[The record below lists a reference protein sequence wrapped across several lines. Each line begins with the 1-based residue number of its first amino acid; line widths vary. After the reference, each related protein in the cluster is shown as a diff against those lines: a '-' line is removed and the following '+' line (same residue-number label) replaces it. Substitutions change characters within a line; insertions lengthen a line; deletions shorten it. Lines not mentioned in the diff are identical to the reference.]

1 MNERDSSERHARGS
15 AGILPAVSRILR
27 DTSNVASALPRTLT
41 SECADRD
48 ARHGRRDARATR
60 GIRLHIAAFV
70 FLFPIAFA
78 AAADAPASK
87 RQVVNL
93 ATVMRLA
100 GAGNLD
106 IRLANER
113 VAEARAL
120 HEAARMQFFPYI
132 SPGIAFRRHE
142 GNIQT
147 VEGHII
153 DADKQSLSYGAA
165 VTLQIELGEAYYKAL
180 VTRKLAKAAAYGADA
195 QRQESVFQAVSA
207 YLELVRSK
215 AAVGVAGEAVRIA
228 EDYAGQVRQA
238 VGAGIA
244 FKGDAFRAIAQV
256 ERNEVTLR
264 QARELQRVASAR
276 LAQLLHISPRVE
288 LLPGDEPSPLSF
300 SEGGRDLDPLIA
312 QALESRPEISM
323 SAEQLEAAV
332 KASAGARWAQ
342 LVPTVRAEYFGGG
355 LGGGTYGEGMGRFNT
370 TTEYGV
376 GLSWRIGPG
385 GLLDPSRNHLADA
398 RQRGAAIERDKL
410 NDEITRQVVEAHT
423 RVHSLEDQLTHARK
437 ALEAAEQS
445 LSLARERRAFAVG
458 EVLES
463 VLAEQDLT
471 RARLDYLGVVT
482 EHNRAQFLLRRAIGA
497 EVKSSARRK

>member
-1 MNERDSSERHARGS
+1 MKA
-15 AGILPAVSRILR
+15 ACIFFLIL
-27 DTSNVASALPRTLT
+27 
-41 SECADRD
+41 
-48 ARHGRRDARATR
+48 G
-60 GIRLHIAAFV
+60 
-70 FLFPIAFA
+70 A
-78 AAADAPASK
+78 AALVAGDDAHGAK

-100 GAGNLD
+100 GADNLD

-120 HEAARMQFFPYI
+120 HESARMQFFPYI
-132 SPGIAFRRHE
+132 SPGISFRRHE

-147 VEGHII
+147 VDGQII
-153 DADKQSLSYGAA
+153 DADKQSLTYGAA
-165 VTLQIELGEAYYKAL
+165 VTLQLEIGEAYYRAL

-215 AAVGVAGEAVRIA
+215 ASVGVAGEAVRIA
-228 EDYAGQVRQA
+228 QDYAGQVGQA

-244 FKGDAFRAIAQV
+244 FKGDAFRATAQV
-256 ERNEVTLR
+256 ERNEVTHR
-264 QARELQRVASAR
+264 QAREQQRISSAR
-276 LAQLLHISPRVE
+276 LAQVLHISPRVE

-323 SAEQLEAAV
+323 SVEQLEAAV
-332 KASAGARWAQ
+332 KASAGARWAP
-342 LVPTVRAEYFGGG
+342 LVPTLRAEYFGGG
-355 LGGGTYGEGMGRFNT
+355 LGGGIYGDGVGRTNT
-370 TTEYGV
+370 TTEYGI

-398 RQRGAAIERDKL
+398 RQRGTAIERDKL
-410 NDEITRQVVEAHT
+410 HDEITRQVVEAHT
-423 RVHSLEDQLTHARK
+423 RVHSLEDQLVHARK

-445 LSLARERRAFAVG
+445 LNLARERRAFAVG

-463 VLAEQDLT
+463 IVAEQDLT

-482 EHNRAQFLLRRAIGA
+482 EHNRAQFLLRRAVGA
-497 EVKSSARRK
+497 EVKSPARRK